1 MSVAVPAA
9 SVVFA
14 PTASNRV
21 ARPRAV
27 RRTAVGT
34 SKRTAVV
41 PMAAKSEGATGEK
54 KKLWG
59 GRFSED
65 IDPLMEKFNESLSF
79 DRRMAQEDIRGS
91 KGYAKALAKT
101 GIITD
106 DERDA
111 LIEGLGKVAEE
122 WAADAFVVVSG
133 DEDIHTAN
141 ERRLGELIGPVA
153 GKLHTGRSRND
164 QVATDTRMWL
174 RDQLVLLR
182 GHLRQLI
189 AVAVE
194 RAEREVD
201 VVMPGF
207 THLQSAQTVRWS
219 HWLLSHAAAWQRDD
233 MRIADLMPRV
243 NTLPLG
249 SGALAGNPFGV
260 DRQALA
266 ADLAFERV
274 CPNSMDA
281 VSDRDYVAET
291 VLGHRHHDPPLALV
305 RGSHHLQQRAVRDGE
320 ALRRVQYRVVLDAA
334 EEEPRRPRAPPR

>member
-1 MSVAVPAA
+1 MSVALPVA

-14 PTASNRV
+14 PTAFKRV
-21 ARPRAV
+21 AKRPSPPGAKNLVTGRAV
-27 RRTAVGT
+27 VA
-34 SKRTAVV
+34 
-41 PMAAKSEGATGEK
+41 MASAAPEATGEK

-106 DERDA
+106 DERDQ
-111 LIEGLGKVAEE
+111 LVEGLGKVAEE
-122 WAADAFVVVSG
+122 WAADAFVVKSG

-219 HWLLSHAAAWQRDD
+219 HWLLSHAAAWQRDGQH
-233 MRIADLMPRV
+233 P
-243 NTLPLG
+243 
-249 SGALAGNPFGV
+249 
-260 DRQALA
+260 
-266 ADLAFERV
+266 
-274 CPNSMDA
+274 A
-281 VSDRDYVAET
+281 VGIRRA
-291 VLGHRHHDPPLALV
+291 
-305 RGSHHLQQRAVRDGE
+305 RG
-320 ALRRVQYRVVLDAA
+320 
-334 EEEPRRPRAPPR
+334 